1 MRLGLDPNPLQ
12 SGWNW
17 LHLSDEIGWLK
28 AVSLELARRKDYE
41 YFSIRSCRNYTNEK
55 EFPLCKVA
63 VVSKLSQNKF
73 WECQMRYLS
82 KYSDSSAYLGLNK
95 IILNVA
101 IKNWKEILLRIMYYN
116 SVNLIIL
123 TGEGKKAWRSTSEK
137 DSIVQLWLS
146 HTLLRKTYFSLDN
159 GYGFDM
165 GDRRYAVLYCIVP
178 PLLYAP
184 VFLYMMFLEAKILG
198 DCSMVLREKN
208 IWLLL
213 IRSNLSLLYL
223 LRSPGTRS
231 ISTVTNLRSLERYA
245 ISTQTE
251 RERE

>member
-1 MRLGLDPNPLQ
+1 
-12 SGWNW
+12 
-17 LHLSDEIGWLK
+17 
-28 AVSLELARRKDYE
+28 
-41 YFSIRSCRNYTNEK
+41 
-55 EFPLCKVA
+55 
-63 VVSKLSQNKF
+63 
-73 WECQMRYLS
+73 
-82 KYSDSSAYLGLNK
+82 
-95 IILNVA
+95 
-101 IKNWKEILLRIMYYN
+101 MYYN

-123 TGEGKKAWRSTSEK
+123 TGEGKKAWPSTSEQ

-251 RERE
+251 RERERE